1 MSTNMKAVGFL
12 VGVALMVF
20 FGRFLVRSMLLK
32 WSKSKS
38 SRANVEFEFRHL
50 VLAAT
55 VTGCLI
61 LMLACLVLKWSGM
74 SSIDAQVN
82 ALFEPFRTPWLLQI
96 FVQVTSLGTILSMG
110 VIMVIVSAL
119 LWAMGRLA
127 ILIPLWTSFL
137 GAEGTTWAVKYG
149 IDRARPDFLQGITE
163 ANPSFP
169 SGHATAATV
178 VIGFIGFIIAREL
191 PTRSF
196 RVEVG
201 IWSAMIIVAICLSR
215 LFLSLHYLS
224 DVICGFLVGS
234 FWLLIGVAFAQ
245 RQSPASGDVFVGTSH
260 RQEH

>member
-1 MSTNMKAVGFL
+1 MSTNTNAVGFL
-12 VGVALMVF
+12 AGVVLMVF
-20 FGRFLVRSMLLK
+20 VGRLIVRSALLK
-32 WSKSKS
+32 RPKSPCS
-38 SRANVEFEFRHL
+38 GANVGFEFRHL
-50 VLAAT
+50 LSAAAIM
-55 VTGCLI
+55 GSLI
-61 LMLACLVLKWSGM
+61 LVLACLVLKWSGM
-74 SSIDAQVN
+74 AAIDAQVN

-137 GAEGTTWAVKYG
+137 GAEVTTWVVKYG

-191 PTRSF
+191 PARGF

-201 IWSAMIIVAICLSR
+201 IWSATIIAAICLSR

-234 FWLLIGVAFAQ
+234 CWLLIGVAFVQ
-245 RQSPASGDVFVGTSH
+245 RQFPANGDVLVGASH
-260 RQEH
+260 RRGH